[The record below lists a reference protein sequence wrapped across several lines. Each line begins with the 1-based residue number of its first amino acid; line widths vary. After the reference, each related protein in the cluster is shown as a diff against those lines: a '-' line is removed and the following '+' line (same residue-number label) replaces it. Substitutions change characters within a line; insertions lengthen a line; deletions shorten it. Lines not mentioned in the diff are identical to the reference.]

1 MWYVWLNTV
10 LAAVMGAMVI
20 WMHRTNIQR
29 LKNGT
34 ENRFSF
40 HKTKNV

>member
-1 MWYVWLNTV
+1 M
-10 LAAVMGAMVI
+10 AALMGGWVI
-20 WMHRTNIQR
+20 FMHRSNMER

-40 HKTKNV
+40 HRSADATKPKS